1 MEEDLCHALYPI
13 YHTPRVLINDPR
25 RPLVFTTNIMAPKI
39 FDKFLTKRERERR
52 ELQKCNPSPWRAIGS
67 PHAPGVSDSTCEV
80 NGDPFNGW
88 KLPIPENKSVI
99 RCARQRNPQQQSKF
113 FELPVEVRR
122 MIYIELMGNRR
133 VHIEYSWMWASPFEP
148 KPFQSKPLQPTFLQQ
163 RRFLSILNGTLRYW
177 NWHHSVCQ
185 QTSSFAEDAYMDR
198 CDDRSEESWK
208 NRHEGLT
215 STRPGTKLGGAEWL
229 RCCQVG

>member
-1 MEEDLCHALYPI
+1 
-13 YHTPRVLINDPR
+13 
-25 RPLVFTTNIMAPKI
+25 MASKI

-52 ELQKCNPSPWRAIGS
+52 ELQKCNPSPWRGIGS

-88 KLPIPENKSVI
+88 KLPIPENQSVR
-99 RCARQRNPQQQSKF
+99 RCARQRNHQQQSKF

-148 KPFQSKPLQPTFLQQ
+148 KSFQSKPLQPTFLQR
-163 RRFLSILNGTLRYW
+163 RRFSVYAQ
-177 NWHHSVCQ
+177 WH
-185 QTSSFAEDAYMDR
+185 
-198 CDDRSEESWK
+198 SEVLELAPQCLPT
-208 NRHEGLT
+208 NQFLCRGCLYGPV
-215 STRPGTKLGGAEWL
+215 R
-229 RCCQVG
+229 